1 MWTGDQPD
9 HAAVFDSYAPGI
21 PLLTIESKKP
31 VVYEPKEQQN
41 QPPQKDGMVSKD
53 HPKLIDFPRVRG
65 QGYNYLRSMQF
76 LGHQQPIHVTTTVNE
91 TYVAWLDGNPSVEDY
106 NTTENVKDLWK
117 KAAKNILAE
126 LKSDNSLTQSP
137 LKEEPLNAGI
147 SDDTSLSPVQQEA
160 QSCHGHGPVEET
172 GLECL
177 ILRSGTF
184 EAHKLF
190 HVFVNCI
197 LCSILGSYSAAF
209 IPTCLETNKIL
220 KDQVALKLTSKTFE
234 WILVDAIV
242 KGPLPVL
249 KGKSSFIGLAQQL
262 TRAISDMFFE
272 RTVYAV
278 SAVGVGSSSKA
289 FRIITK
295 DGHEGVAKVY
305 YILKHD
311 KSYMIMEKKEF
322 LDSAR
327 RSIDAEHQV
336 FRATYPQLPVQKV
349 TLHGHPS
356 LLMPYFQPVQ
366 PQLKWKDSVIGQL
379 KNLKN
384 RKSSLR
390 YHPED
395 VPWRHVGLYENNLYL
410 FDFNDIQTIK
420 SEMVE
425 QEAATQWSDLA
436 IQCPN

>member
-1 MWTGDQPD
+1 
-9 HAAVFDSYAPGI
+9 
-21 PLLTIESKKP
+21 
-31 VVYEPKEQQN
+31 
-41 QPPQKDGMVSKD
+41 
-53 HPKLIDFPRVRG
+53 
-65 QGYNYLRSMQF
+65 MQF

-91 TYVAWLDGNPSVEDY
+91 TYVAWVGGNPSVEDY

-272 RTVYAV
+272 PTVYAV

>member
-1 MWTGDQPD
+1 
-9 HAAVFDSYAPGI
+9 
-21 PLLTIESKKP
+21 
-31 VVYEPKEQQN
+31 
-41 QPPQKDGMVSKD
+41 
-53 HPKLIDFPRVRG
+53 
-65 QGYNYLRSMQF
+65 
-76 LGHQQPIHVTTTVNE
+76 
-91 TYVAWLDGNPSVEDY
+91 
-106 NTTENVKDLWK
+106 
-117 KAAKNILAE
+117 
-126 LKSDNSLTQSP
+126 
-137 LKEEPLNAGI
+137 
-147 SDDTSLSPVQQEA
+147 
-160 QSCHGHGPVEET
+160 
-172 GLECL
+172 
-177 ILRSGTF
+177 
-184 EAHKLF
+184 
-190 HVFVNCI
+190 
-197 LCSILGSYSAAF
+197 
-209 IPTCLETNKIL
+209 
-220 KDQVALKLTSKTFE
+220 
-234 WILVDAIV
+234 
-242 KGPLPVL
+242 
-249 KGKSSFIGLAQQL
+249 
-262 TRAISDMFFE
+262 
-272 RTVYAV
+272 VYAV